1 MSTATKSPTVPPVQ
15 RRRTERDLA
24 RALYLRPRDIA
35 EIYGIS
41 ESMLCDLSN
50 HADPARRPPSRLI
63 RGRGERKGV
72 RIFLRSEFEA
82 WIARWDAAG
91 NYAPAA

>member
-1 MSTATKSPTVPPVQ
+1 
-15 RRRTERDLA
+15 
-24 RALYLRPRDIA
+24 
-35 EIYGIS
+35 
-41 ESMLCDLSN
+41 MLCDLAN
-50 HADPARRPPSRLI
+50 HAEPARRPPSRLI

-82 WIARWDAAG
+82 WLARWDAAG